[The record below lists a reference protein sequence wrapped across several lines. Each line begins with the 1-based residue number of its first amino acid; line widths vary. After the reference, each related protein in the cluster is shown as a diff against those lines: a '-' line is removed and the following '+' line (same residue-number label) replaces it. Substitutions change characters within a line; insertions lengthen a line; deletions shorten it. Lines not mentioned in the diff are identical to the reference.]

1 METIELLRTLSE
13 ARGPSGLEGGA
24 TDVIA
29 DLWRPLT
36 DEIEI
41 DRIGSLVA
49 TKRGSGVA
57 PRPRLMLSAH
67 ADEIALMVTEIA
79 EANGF
84 GFLRVT
90 AVGGVDIRQLYSQRV
105 TVHGRE
111 DVPGVLASLPAR
123 MLPPERQSGAYGF
136 EDLVVD
142 VGLSAESTRN
152 LIRIGDFI
160 TFDQQ
165 LVELLNGSVAGKALD
180 NRASVAA
187 VTICLEQL
195 QGRSHDW
202 DVLAVASAQEETRI
216 LGAATSAYRLQP
228 DAAVALDVSFAKSYN
243 AQDSTNVELGS
254 GPMIDQCIN
263 IHPGMQK
270 ALTAAAD
277 ALEIKYTS
285 LGYGGNSGTDA
296 QFVQIARAGIPT
308 GLLSI
313 PQRYMHTMVEMV
325 TTKDVER
332 TGRLL
337 AEFIVRLSVD
347 FIDKIS
353 AEMLEA

>member
-36 DEIEI
+36 DDMEI
-41 DRIGSLVA
+41 DRVGSLVA
-49 TKRGSGVA
+49 TKHGSGVE

-67 ADEIALMVTEIA
+67 ADEIALMVTDVL

-90 AVGGVDIRQLYSQRV
+90 AVGGVDLRHLYSQRV

-123 MLPPERQSGAYGF
+123 MLPEDRRTGAFGF

-165 LVELLNGSVAGKALD
+165 LVELINGRVAGKALD

-187 VTICLEQL
+187 VTLCLEHL
-195 QGRSHDW
+195 QGRSHAW
-202 DVLAVASAQEETRI
+202 DVLAVASAQEETRL

-228 DAAVALDVSFAKSYN
+228 DAAVALDVSYAKSFN
-243 AQDSTNVELGS
+243 ANISTNVDLGS

-263 IHPGMQK
+263 IHPGMNK
-270 ALTAAAD
+270 ALTDAAE
-277 ALEIKYTS
+277 ALEIKFTNV
-285 LGYGGNSGTDA
+285 GYGGNSGTDA
-296 QFVQIARAGIPT
+296 QFIHIARAGIPT

-313 PQRYMHTMVEMV
+313 PQRYMHTMVETV
-325 TTKDVER
+325 DTKDVER

-337 AEFIVRLSVD
+337 AEFIVRLSAD

-353 AEMLEA
+353 AEMMEA

>member
-1 METIELLRTLSE
+1 METLQLLRTLSE
-13 ARGPSGLEGGA
+13 ARGPSGLERAA

-29 DLWRPLT
+29 DLWQPFV
-36 DEIEI
+36 DSIAV
-41 DRIGSLVA
+41 DRLGSLVA
-49 TKRGSGVA
+49 TKNGSGTA

-67 ADEIALMVTEIA
+67 CDEIALMVTDVV

-90 AVGGVDIRQLYSQRV
+90 AVGGVDIRHLYSQRV
-105 TVHGRE
+105 VVHGRE
-111 DVPGVLASLPAR
+111 DIPGVLASLPTR
-123 MLPPERQSGAYGF
+123 LLPEDRRSGAYGF
-136 EDLVVD
+136 EDLMVD
-142 VGLSAESTRN
+142 VGLSAESTRD
-152 LIRIGDFI
+152 LIRIGDFV

-165 LVELLNGSVAGKALD
+165 LVELVNGRVAGKALD

-195 QGRSHDW
+195 HGREHVW
-202 DVLAVASAQEETRI
+202 DVLAVASSQEETRL

-228 DAAVALDVSFAKSYN
+228 DAAVALDVSYATSYN
-243 AQDSTNVELGS
+243 AKDSINVELGS

-263 IHPGMQK
+263 IHPGINK
-270 ALTAAAD
+270 ALIDAAK
-277 ALEIKYTS
+277 ALEIKFTHV
-285 LGYGGNSGTDA
+285 GYGGNSGTDA
-296 QFVQIARAGIPT
+296 QYIQIARAGIPT

-313 PQRYMHTMVEMV
+313 PQRYMHTMVETV
-325 TTKDVER
+325 DIKDVER

-337 AEFIVRLSVD
+337 AEFVVRLSAD
-347 FIDKIS
+347 FIDTIS